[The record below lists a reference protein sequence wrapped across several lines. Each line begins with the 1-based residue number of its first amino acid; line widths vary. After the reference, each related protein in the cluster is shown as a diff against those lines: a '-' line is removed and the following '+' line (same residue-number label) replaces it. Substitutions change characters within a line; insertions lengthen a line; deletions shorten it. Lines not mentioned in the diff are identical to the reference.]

1 MVGRYLRT
9 LQVEPIESP
18 VPEPE
23 RGRTHRRKIVSTA
36 PIPKV
41 SQEADMSTEKEQ
53 DQNLDAPPRTGCMYQ
68 TREESLFSR
77 T

>member
-36 PIPKV
+36 PISKV

-53 DQNLDAPPRTGCMYQ
+53 DQNLDAPAAHRLHVSNTG
-68 TREESLFSR
+68 RKPL
-77 T
+77 